1 MVDFYLDG
9 IILLHFYFA
18 EMIFNIITADTLF
31 AHYVSRIVC
40 YSASDSGVSGRLR
53 RENDVFNHHAQR
65 FIRELMVR
73 AEAHIKA
80 VSATLMAS
88 ESEESRVVT
97 FPSVQV
103 QMLVMR
109 IHTPVV
115 ASAEM
120 SYGCQS
126 RYYI

>member
-18 EMIFNIITADTLF
+18 EMIFDVITADALF
-31 AHYVSRIVC
+31 ARYVSRIVC

-73 AEAHIKA
+73 SEA
-80 VSATLMAS
+80 
-88 ESEESRVVT
+88 EESRVVT
-97 FPSVQV
+97 LPSVQV

-115 ASAEM
+115 ASA
-120 SYGCQS
+120 
-126 RYYI
+126 